1 MKIKAFGKEIE
12 WYLRLWRL
20 TPALLRQYGT
30 LKPERVRL
38 PRSRHAVYI
47 DTGDRR
53 AMKRILLD
61 AVRGRYPINRRFW
74 VDFVNEL
81 APELALDVGANYG
94 ECVFATEYSE
104 STRVYAFEANPALQW
119 YLRRSREEHPSADRV
134 ELVNALVDERPRG
147 AVPFYVNT
155 QWSGGSTA
163 VQRVGEDI
171 AGRREVMV
179 ETVSVDSVL
188 DDLIGRVDTLVF
200 KMDIEGYEPLA
211 LLGMERLL
219 ESVKTAVGFVEVD
232 LRFLEK
238 SGWSPEAYDE
248 SVLDGFRLFVPTD
261 DGETRFREISS
272 LSAHVRQDSRV
283 HFDLLLVKGWP
294 HRLPVGWEL
303 EPR

>member
-1 MKIKAFGKEIE
+1 LNVKALGKEIE

-20 TPALLRQYGT
+20 APALLRQYGT

-74 VDFVNEL
+74 VDFVQTVG
-81 APELALDVGANYG
+81 PDLALDVGANYG

-104 STRVYAFEANPALQW
+104 PTRVYAFEANPALQP
-119 YLRRSREEHPSADRV
+119 YLRRSREEHPSADRI

-147 AVPFYVNT
+147 EVPFFVNT

-163 VQRVGEDI
+163 VQEVAEGI
-171 AGRREVMV
+171 AGRREVQV
-179 ETVSVDSVL
+179 ETVSIDSVL
-188 DDLIGRVDTLVF
+188 DEIIGQIDTLVF
-200 KMDIEGYEPLA
+200 KMDIEGYEPFA
-211 LLGMERLL
+211 LRGMERLL
-219 ESVKTAVGFVEVD
+219 DSVETAVGFVEVD

-238 SGWSPEAYDE
+238 SGWTPEAYDE
-248 SVLDGFRLFVPTD
+248 AVLDGFRLFVP
-261 DGETRFREISS
+261 DGESETRFREIPS
-272 LSAHVRQDSRV
+272 LSAHVRFDSQL

-294 HRLPVGWEL
+294 QRLPEDWEL
-303 EPR
+303 VTA

>member
-1 MKIKAFGKEIE
+1 MKALGKEIE

-20 TPALLRQYGT
+20 APALLRQYGT

-47 DTGDRR
+47 DTDDRR

-74 VDFVNEL
+74 VDFVQVL
-81 APELALDVGANYG
+81 DPQVALDVGANYG
-94 ECVFATEYSE
+94 ECVFATEYGE
-104 STRVYAFEANPALQW
+104 STQVYAFEANPALQP
-119 YLRRSREEHPSADRV
+119 YLQRSREEHPSANRI

-147 AVPFYVNT
+147 SVPFYVNT

-163 VQRVGEDI
+163 VESVAEDI

-179 ETVSVDSVL
+179 DTVSVDSVL
-188 DDLIGRVDTLVF
+188 DEVIGKAATLVF
-200 KMDIEGYEPLA
+200 KMDIEGYEPFA
-211 LLGMERLL
+211 LRGMERLL
-219 ESVKTAVGFVEVD
+219 DSVETAVGFVEVD

-238 SGWSPEAYDE
+238 SGWTAEAYDE
-248 SVLDGFRLFVPTD
+248 AILDNFRLFVG
-261 DGETRFREISS
+261 DGESETRFREIPS
-272 LSAHVRQDSRV
+272 LAAHVRRDRSQP

-294 HRLPVGWEL
+294 QRLPEGWEL
-303 EPR
+303 VTE